1 MESKLSDRRRE
12 AKELKLGL
20 KGLASSQRSIG
31 LKTGPSTRSTDPMRK
46 SLERKPLLSLSER
59 RRASKQLKIDDLSS
73 PMPVDRSPIIED
85 NAESLQTPQLEC
97 LNVRPQAML
106 ENRFINFKPNK
117 KVIDQQSTDNSSK
130 NSTPIN
136 ADQPNAKVNIVFRT
150 LSQMEK
156 NISIKKWSKAKCS
169 ESAAGVKKSSIN
181 VIH

>member
-12 AKELKLGL
+12 SKELKLGL

-31 LKTGPSTRSTDPMRK
+31 LKTGPSTRSTDPMRT

-97 LNVRPQAML
+97 LNVRPQAM
-106 ENRFINFKPNK
+106 RR
-117 KVIDQQSTDNSSK
+117 IDSLTSNLTK
-130 NSTPIN
+130 
-136 ADQPNAKVNIVFRT
+136 R
-150 LSQMEK
+150 
-156 NISIKKWSKAKCS
+156 
-169 ESAAGVKKSSIN
+169 SSISN
-181 VIH
+181 LQTIRLRIAHL